1 MAITDAA
8 RLANFAAGI
17 GTPGSVINVDNAANT
32 LGVGTDT
39 VLAGATLQVGT
50 GVTIYGNSGI
60 VSAVS
65 FYGDGTN
72 LTGIDASA
80 LTSGGD
86 VKVQANA
93 HGAVITGIL
102 TATGNLV
109 AQNDVIAVGGTFTG
123 GVGIAESI
131 YHLSNTGTGVSFPA
145 NNIFTIKTNESE
157 RIRVDTSGNLI
168 IKNPTTGGRYF
179 KGIDTNGD
187 EKILIGYETGSIVR
201 IAEAFRV
208 DFSAS
213 AFEPV
218 TDNAY
223 DLGQADKRW
232 RNIYSADLQLSN
244 EGSSNDVDGTW
255 GKYTIQE
262 GENDLFLINRRTGKK
277 YKFMLEEVE

>member
-65 FYGDGTN
+65 FYGDGSN
-72 LTGIDASA
+72 LTGAGSGLEAASGSQRVVVTS
-80 LTSGGD
+80 LTSGTMTSAATD
-86 VKVQANA
+86 AD
-93 HGAVITGIL
+93 L
-102 TATGNLV
+102 TFDAGTNTL
-109 AQNDVIAVGGTFTG
+109 NVGG

-145 NNIFTIKTNESE
+145 NNIFTIKTNENE
-157 RIRVDTSGNLI
+157 RIRVDTSGHLI
-168 IKNPTTGGRYF
+168 IKNPTSGGVYL

-187 EKILIGYETGSIVR
+187 EKILIGYESGTLVR

-208 DFSAS
+208 DFSAQS
-213 AFEPV
+213 LEPV
-218 TDNAY
+218 SDNAY

-232 RNIYSADLQLSN
+232 RNIYSADVQLSN

>member
-157 RIRVDTSGNLI
+157 RLRIQSGGNI
-168 IKNPTTGGRYF
+168 IPGADATQ
-179 KGIDTNGD
+179 
-187 EKILIGYETGSIVR
+187 
-201 IAEAFRV
+201 
-208 DFSAS
+208 
-213 AFEPV
+213 
-218 TDNAY
+218 
-223 DLGQADKRW
+223 DLGASDKRW
-232 RNIYSADLQLSN
+232 ANIYSADVQLSN
-244 EGSSNDVDGTW
+244 EGSVNDVDGTW

>member
-1 MAITDAA
+1 MALTDAS

-65 FYGDGTN
+65 FYGDGSN
-72 LTGIDASA
+72 LTGAGSGLEAASGSQRVVVTS
-80 LTSGGD
+80 LTSGTMTSAATD
-86 VKVQANA
+86 AD
-93 HGAVITGIL
+93 L
-102 TATGNLV
+102 TFDAGTNTL
-109 AQNDVIAVGGTFTG
+109 NVGG

-145 NNIFTIKTNESE
+145 NNIFTIKTNENE
-157 RIRVDTSGNLI
+157 RIRVDTSGHLI
-168 IKNPTTGGRYF
+168 IKNPTSGGVYL

-187 EKILIGYETGSIVR
+187 EKILIGYESGTLVR

-208 DFSAS
+208 DFSAQS
-213 AFEPV
+213 LEPV
-218 TDNAY
+218 SDNAY

-232 RNIYSADLQLSN
+232 RNIYSADVQLSN